1 MKRQYKF
8 GRIIHALSPEEKA
21 LFKEEE
27 VKSLD
32 LLNKKLNLIIDI
44 LTEIEDEDLVDS
56 RELKEIHEQ
65 SDPLLSTDAIQ
76 GQAIIESTLKNAEM
90 EEAMTSIG
98 QGVVEIMLNQQMGG
112 M

>member
-1 MKRQYKF
+1 MKRTYKF
-8 GRIIHALSPEEKA
+8 DRIIHALSPEEKE
-21 LFKEEE
+21 LFKNGE

-44 LTEIEDEDLVDS
+44 LTEIEDTELIDS
-56 RELKEIHEQ
+56 RELKEIEMQ
-65 SDPLLSTDAIQ
+65 DEPMLSTDSMQ
-76 GQAIIESTLKNAEM
+76 GQFIVESALKSM
-90 EEAMTSIG
+90 ELEQAVNSTG

>member
-1 MKRQYKF
+1 MQRRYKF
-8 GRIIHALSPEEKA
+8 GRIIHALSPEEKE
-21 LFKEEE
+21 LFKNGE

-44 LTEIEDEDLVDS
+44 LTEIEDTELIDS
-56 RELKEIHEQ
+56 RELKEIEMQ
-65 SDPLLSTDAIQ
+65 DEPMLSTDSMQ
-76 GQAIIESTLKNAEM
+76 GQLIVESALKSM
-90 EEAMTSIG
+90 ELEQAVNSIG

>member
-44 LTEIEDEDLVDS
+44 LTEIEDEDLIDS
-56 RELKEIHEQ
+56 RELKEIKEQ
-65 SDPLLSTDAIQ
+65 ADPLLSTDAIQ
-76 GQAIIESTLKNAEM
+76 GQAIIESTIKTAEM
-90 EEAMTSIG
+90 EEAIASIG
-98 QGVVEIMLNQQMGG
+98 QGVVDIMLNQQMGG

>member
-1 MKRQYKF
+1 MKRLYKF
-8 GRIIHALSPEEKA
+8 DRIIHALSPEEKA

-44 LTEIEDEDLVDS
+44 LTEIENEELLDS
-56 RELKEIHEQ
+56 RELKEIKEQ
-65 SDPLLSTDAIQ
+65 ADPLLSTDSIQ
-76 GQAIIESTLKNAEM
+76 GQAIIENTLKTAEM
-90 EEAMTSIG
+90 EEAITSIG

>member
-1 MKRQYKF
+1 MHKKKF
-8 GRIIHALSPEEKA
+8 MEI
-21 LFKEEE
+21 F
-27 VKSLD
+27 D

-44 LTEIEDEDLVDS
+44 LTEIEDKDLVDS
-56 RELKEIHEQ
+56 RELKEIYEQ
-65 SDPLLSTDAIQ
+65 ADPILSTDAIQ

-112 M
+112 I